1 MTILTVDISDDRF
14 AKLREVAKGLL
25 VTPEELVVASI
36 EDLLARPED
45 DSALRK
51 VVGLGTLCCES
62 DHVRFSFRTVITSA
76 FLSTVPSS

>member
-1 MTILTVDISDDRF
+1 MTILTVDISDDRL

-45 DSALRK
+45 DFEQAVEYVLKKNTELYRR
-51 VVGLGTLCCES
+51 L
-62 DHVRFSFRTVITSA
+62 A
-76 FLSTVPSS
+76 